1 MREMMR
7 AAPGFH
13 PPGRVADESFRSL
26 LGELAWRRLPSAVR
40 ERFAWKPAPG
50 AEIRYAGMMLVVRS
64 SAMGWLVA
72 QACRLIG
79 TPLAPY
85 RGGDVPTT
93 VTLRLDRD
101 GSGIVWDRLYRF
113 PGHAPVHCVSSKK
126 VAAGDGLIE
135 CVGAGIG
142 MWLKLSEHKGE
153 LHFRST
159 GYFWRRGGLRL
170 RLPGWLTPGELLVVH
185 ADLGGGWFRFR
196 IAVTHPVLGETFFQ
210 DGIFAEERGEP
221 WTASSC

>member
-1 MREMMR
+1 MGEMMR

-50 AEIRYAGMMLVVRS
+50 TEVRYAGTMLVVRS
-64 SAMGWLVA
+64 SAAGWLTA

-79 TPLAPY
+79 TPLASY
-85 RGGDVPTT
+85 RGADVPVT
-93 VTLRLDRD
+93 VTLSAD
-101 GSGIVWDRLYRF
+101 GDGGVAWDRLYRF
-113 PGHAPVHCVSSKK
+113 PGRAPVSCRSVKK
-126 VAAGDGLIE
+126 ATADGLIE

-142 MWLKLSEHKGE
+142 MWLKLLEHKGE

-170 RLPGWLTPGELLVVH
+170 RLPHWLTPGELLVVH

-196 IAVTHPVLGETFFQ
+196 IAVNHPLLGETFFQ
-210 DGIFAEERGEP
+210 DGIFAEER
-221 WTASSC
+221 S

>member
-1 MREMMR
+1 MPTMLQE
-7 AAPGFH
+7 AGFSVAP
-13 PPGRVADESFRSL
+13 RLADGSFRAL
-26 LGELAWRRLPSAVR
+26 LGELAWRRLPRAVQ
-40 ERFAWKPAPG
+40 ERFSWKPAPG
-50 AEIRYAGMMLVVRS
+50 AQIRYAGVMTVVRS
-64 SAMGWLVA
+64 SVAGWLLA

-85 RGGDVPTT
+85 RGGDVPVT
-93 VTLRLDRD
+93 VTLSLDEE
-101 GSGIVWDRLYRF
+101 GGIVWDRLYRF
-113 PGHAPVHCVSSKK
+113 PGHAPVCCRSVKK
-126 VAAGDGLIE
+126 ATAEGLIE

-159 GYFWRRGGLRL
+159 RYFWRRGQRSLA
-170 RLPGWLTPGELLVVH
+170 LPRWLSPGEMHVVH

-196 IAVTHPVLGETFFQ
+196 IAVTHPLLGETLFQ

>member
-1 MREMMR
+1 MREMR
-7 AAPGFH
+7 AVPGLC
-13 PPGRVADESFRSL
+13 PPGRIADGSFRDL
-26 LGELAWRRLPSAVR
+26 LGELAWRRLPPAVR

-50 AEIRYAGMMLVVRS
+50 NEIRYAGMMMVVRS
-64 SAMGWLVA
+64 SAAGWLMA

-85 RGGDVPTT
+85 RGGDVPAV

-101 GSGIVWDRLYRF
+101 GSGIVWDRLYHF
-113 PGHAPVHCVSSKK
+113 PGRAPVRCVSVKK
-126 VAAGDGLIE
+126 ARAGDGLIE

-159 GYFWRRGGLRL
+159 GYFWRRGRCQV
-170 RLPGWLTPGELLVVH
+170 RLPRWLTPGEMHVVH

-196 IAVTHPVLGETFFQ
+196 IAVHHPVLGETFFQ
-210 DGIFAEERGEP
+210 DGIFAAEKGAEP
-221 WTASSC
+221 WTVC